1 MALAGLGPFSAKAWS
16 RWFAIIVVFVN
27 VIGQFA
33 WFPAFPLWSIVVIAL
48 GVVVLFA
55 LTSHWQEVRA
65 DLRG

>member
-1 MALAGLGPFSAKAWS
+1 MPDLGPFSAKAWS
-16 RWFAIIVVFVN
+16 RWFATIVVFVN

-33 WFPAFPLWSIVVIAL
+33 WLPAFPRCSIVVIAL

-55 LTSHWQEVRA
+55 LTIHWQEVRA